1 MSNEKVIELVRA
13 NPNFLFFSLIPYDFE
28 VRVEAFS
35 QTAVQK
41 VRVNAELRKV
51 FQVMDIKS
59 IVDLLVSN
67 LRPRLF
73 YLQLRAELWSHSS
86 CP

>member
-13 NPNFLFFSLIPYDFE
+13 NPIFLSFPLIPYDFE

-41 VRVNAELRKV
+41 VRINAELRKV

-59 IVDLLVSN
+59 VCS
-67 LRPRLF
+67 
-73 YLQLRAELWSHSS
+73 
-86 CP
+86 